1 RGLGRP
7 CARVRGRAGAGLP
20 RALTA
25 PGKDAG
31 ARGLGRLLD
40 VDGVGVAST
49 EPAIHLLEGTLGLP
63 RALSFAGPAAS
74 LQALTRLL
82 RGRRGRLP
90 RALQAVLSHLL
101 GPLQTILSHLLGALA
116 RDPSH
121 PRL

>member
-74 LQALTRLL
+74 LHALTRLL
-82 RGRRGRLP
+82 RGRLP